1 MHDLIIIGGGCAG
14 LSASIYAR
22 RYNMDV
28 VVLTE
33 GLGGTITTTHL
44 VENYPG
50 FTSVS
55 GQELADAFINHA
67 KANNVPFRIGSRVSR
82 VWREKEPA
90 GNGTPEFDKFKVQF
104 GADVHEARAVLLA
117 TGTTY
122 KKLGVPGEMELGG
135 KGVSYCATCDAP
147 FYKGKKVIIVGGGDS
162 AVKES
167 LILAE
172 HASEVTIVYRGEK
185 ITKAE
190 PINMQRVEATP
201 NIRFRLKTNIVEICG
216 EKRVEKVKFDDG
228 TEMPIEGVFIEIG
241 RIPLT
246 SMIDELGVEKTE
258 KGEIKING
266 MSETSVPGFY
276 AAGDVTDTEWKQ
288 AIVSA
293 DEGCKAAFKAFE
305 FVSAQKLA

>member
-1 MHDLIIIGGGCAG
+1 MLHDMIIIGGGCAG

-67 KANNVPFRIGSRVSR
+67 KANDVPFRLGSRVSR
-82 VWREKEPA
+82 VWKE
-90 GNGTPEFDKFKVQF
+90 GEIFKVQF
-104 GADVHEARAVLLA
+104 GVDIHEARTVLLS

-122 KKLGVPGEMELGG
+122 RKLGVKGEAELAS

-147 FYKGKKVIIVGGGDS
+147 FYKKRKVIIVGGGDS

-172 HASEVTIVYRGEK
+172 HAEHVTIVYRGEK

-190 PINMQRVEATP
+190 PINMKRVEATP
-201 NIRFRLKTNIVEICG
+201 NIDIRLKTNLKEIVG
-216 EKRVEKVKFDDG
+216 TNRVEKVIFDDDS
-228 TEMPIEGVFIEIG
+228 EMEVQGVFIEIG

-246 SMIDELGVEKTE
+246 DMVNDLGVEKNE

-276 AAGDVTDTEWKQ
+276 AAGDVADTEWKQ

-305 FVSAQKLA
+305 FVSAQKANQ

>member
-1 MHDLIIIGGGCAG
+1 MLHDLLIIGGGCAG
-14 LSASIYAR
+14 LAASVYAK

-28 VVLTE
+28 LVLTE

-55 GQELADAFINHA
+55 GQELADAFIAHA
-67 KANNVPFRIGSRVSR
+67 QANEVPFKLGSRVTR
-82 VWREKEPA
+82 VWKE
-90 GNGTPEFDKFKVQF
+90 GETFKVQF
-104 GADVHEARAVLLA
+104 GAEVYEARTVLLS

-122 KKLGVPGEMELGG
+122 RKLGAKGEAELAS

-147 FYKGKKVIIVGGGDS
+147 FYKKRDVIIVGGGDS

-172 HASEVTIVYRGEK
+172 HAANVTIVYRGEK

-190 PINMQRVEATP
+190 PINMKRAEATP
-201 NIRFRLKTNIVEICG
+201 NVHFRLKTNIKEIVG
-216 EKRVEKVKFDDG
+216 TNRVEKVIFDDDS
-228 TEMPIEGVFIEIG
+228 EMVVQGVFIEIG

-246 SMIDELGVEKTE
+246 DMVNDLGVEKNE
-258 KGEIKING
+258 KGEIKIND

-293 DEGCKAAFKAFE
+293 SEGCKAAFRAFE
-305 FVSAQKLA
+305 FVSAQKANS

>member
-1 MHDLIIIGGGCAG
+1 MLHDLLIIGGGCAG

-28 VVLTE
+28 LVLTE

-50 FTSVS
+50 FTSVT
-55 GQELADAFINHA
+55 GQELADAFIAHA
-67 KANNVPFRIGSRVSR
+67 QANDVPMKIGSRVSR
-82 VWREKEPA
+82 AWKE
-90 GNGTPEFDKFKVQF
+90 GDIFKVEF
-104 GADVHEARAVLLA
+104 GKEVFEARALLLA

-122 KKLGVPGEMELGG
+122 RKMGAKGEAELLS

-147 FYKGKKVIIVGGGDS
+147 FYKKKNVIIVGGGDS

-172 HASEVTIVYRGEK
+172 HAAHVTIVYRGEK

-190 PINMQRVEATP
+190 PINMKRVEATP
-201 NIRFRLKTNIVEICG
+201 NISFRLKTTIVEIMG
-216 EKRVEKVKFDDG
+216 DKRVEKVLFDDG
-228 TEMPIEGVFIEIG
+228 TEMPIDGVFIEIG

-246 SMIDELGVEKTE
+246 TMVDEIGAEKNE
-258 KGEIKING
+258 KGEIKISD
-266 MSETSVPGFY
+266 MSETTVPGFY

-293 DEGCKAAFKAFE
+293 SEGCKAAFRAFE
-305 FVSAQKLA
+305 FVSAQKL

>member
-1 MHDLIIIGGGCAG
+1 MLHDLIIIGGGCAG

-55 GQELADAFINHA
+55 GQELADAFIAHA
-67 KANNVPFRIGSRVSR
+67 KANDVPFRLGSRVSR
-82 VWREKEPA
+82 VWKE
-90 GNGTPEFDKFKVQF
+90 GDVFKVQF
-104 GADVHEARAVLLA
+104 GVDVHEARTVLLA

-122 KKLGVPGEMELGG
+122 RKMGVKGEAELSS

-147 FYKGKKVIIVGGGDS
+147 FYKKKNVIIVGGGDS

-172 HASEVTIVYRGEK
+172 HANHVTIVYRGEK

-190 PINMQRVEATP
+190 PINMKRVEATP
-201 NIRFRLKTNIVEICG
+201 NIDFRLKTNIVEIIG
-216 EKRVEKVKFDDG
+216 EKRVEKVLFDDG
-228 TEMPIEGVFIEIG
+228 TEMPVEGVFVEIG

-246 SMIDELGVEKTE
+246 DMVSDLNVEKNE
-258 KGEIKING
+258 KGEIKIND
-266 MSETSVPGFY
+266 MSESSIPGFY
-276 AAGDVTDTEWKQ
+276 AAGDVSDTEWKQ

-293 DEGCKAAFKAFE
+293 SEGCKAAFRAFE
-305 FVSAQKLA
+305 FVSAQKAA

>member
-1 MHDLIIIGGGCAG
+1 MLHDMIIIGGGCAG
-14 LSASIYAR
+14 LAASIYAR

-67 KANNVPFRIGSRVSR
+67 KANDVPFRIGSRVSR
-82 VWREKEPA
+82 VWKE
-90 GNGTPEFDKFKVQF
+90 GEIFNVQF
-104 GADVHEARAVLLA
+104 GVDVHQARTVLLS

-122 KKLGVPGEMELGG
+122 KKLGVPGEAELSS

-147 FYKGKKVIIVGGGDS
+147 FYKKKNVIIIGGGDS

-172 HASEVTIVYRGEK
+172 HAEHVTIVYRGEK

-190 PINMQRVEATP
+190 PINMKRVEATP
-201 NIRFRLKTNIVEICG
+201 NISFRLKTNIVEILG
-216 EKRVEKVKFDDG
+216 EKFVQKVKFDDG
-228 TEMPIEGVFIEIG
+228 TEMDVQGVFIEIG

-246 SMIDELGVEKTE
+246 DMVNDLGVEKNE

-293 DEGCKAAFKAFE
+293 DEGCKAAFRAFE
-305 FVSAQKLA
+305 FVSAQKINS

>member
-1 MHDLIIIGGGCAG
+1 MLYDLIIIGGGCAG

-22 RYNMDV
+22 RYNMNIL
-28 VVLTE
+28 VLTE

-50 FTSVS
+50 FIALS
-55 GQELADAFINHA
+55 GQELADNLIAHA
-67 KANNVPFRIGSRVSR
+67 KANDVPFKIGSRVNR
-82 VWREKEPA
+82 ITKE
-90 GNGTPEFDKFKVQF
+90 GDIFKIEFGKEIY
-104 GADVHEARAVLLA
+104 EARTVLLA

-122 KKLGVPGEMELGG
+122 RKMGAKGEAELLS

-147 FYKGKKVIIVGGGDS
+147 FYKGKEVIIVGGGDS

-172 HASEVTIVYRGEK
+172 HAKQVTIVYRGEK

-190 PINMQRVEATP
+190 PINMKRVEATP
-201 NIRFRLKTNIVEICG
+201 NIDFRLKTNIVEIMG
-216 EKRVEKVKFDDG
+216 TNRVEKVLFDDG
-228 TEMPIEGVFIEIG
+228 TEMPIDGVFIEIG

-246 SMIDELGVEKTE
+246 TMVDELGAEKNE
-258 KGEIKING
+258 KGELKISG

-293 DEGCKAAFKAFE
+293 SEGCKAAFRAFE
-305 FVSAQKLA
+305 FVSAQKSA